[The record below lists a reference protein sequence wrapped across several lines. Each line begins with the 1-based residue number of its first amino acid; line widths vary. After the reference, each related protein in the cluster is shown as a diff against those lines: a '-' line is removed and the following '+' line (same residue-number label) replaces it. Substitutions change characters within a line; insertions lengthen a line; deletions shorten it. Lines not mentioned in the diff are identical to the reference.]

1 MEYHCLNNTGK
12 SSISSI
18 AMVRFPSEYERP
30 WVYPQL
36 NSHIEM
42 NIHRFPQ
49 QNAPEIAD
57 VRVVGP
63 MISGEFRNIFLAPS
77 SEPGSGPASPTSVL
91 SAWKVSKLGHGV
103 SLKMHGMYHD
113 VSLSCIFWFFWERL
127 KNAPLFLELCDV
139 YLASWWR

>member
-1 MEYHCLNNTGK
+1 
-12 SSISSI
+12 
-18 AMVRFPSEYERP
+18 MVRFPSEYERP

-77 SEPGSGPASPTSVL
+77 SEPGSGPASPTSVYP
-91 SAWKVSKLGHGV
+91 LGKSP
-103 SLKMHGMYHD
+103 SLDMG
-113 VSLSCIFWFFWERL
+113 
-127 KNAPLFLELCDV
+127 
-139 YLASWWR
+139 